1 MCILQKPSDPRVLY
15 LEGRLQLSLLTLT
28 EEQKAV
34 ISKNVTLP
42 EQNIPLAEN
51 KLRRSIQ
58 QNPESVASYMT
69 LALVLLEQNKEKEA
83 AEVVEAGLKQPRTTR
98 SDEYVA
104 EQLVKVKNFLLHQAS
119 KPKLV

>member
-42 EQNIPLAEN
+42 EQNIPLAEK